1 MKNSDKN
8 IKTKTADS
16 ERETRVLLEDIR
28 KQVQTIAEGHGMSAK
43 KFEGHDEKLNEISTV
58 VRKIDTHYF
67 KLQMDTESIKS
78 QTGTIDIKTDRIE
91 RDLGTVKNAV
101 MDISR
106 ETSDLQ
112 KRVKKVEEKIFV

>member
-1 MKNSDKN
+1 MKKNDKTPK
-8 IKTKTADS
+8 IDKVDLEQK
-16 ERETRVLLEDIR
+16 TRVLLEEIR
-28 KQVQTIAEGHGMSAK
+28 HSLKTVAEGHGLLAK
-43 KFEGHDEKLNEISTV
+43 RLDGHDEKLNEISDI

-106 ETSDLQ
+106 DAKDLE
-112 KRVKKVEEKIFV
+112 KRIKKVEEKVLV

>member
-1 MKNSDKN
+1 M
-8 IKTKTADS
+8 TKHQKAKPQIQNG
-16 ERETRVLLEDIR
+16 ETRVLLEDIR
-28 KQVQTIAEGHGMSAK
+28 KQVQAIAEGYGMLTK
-43 KFEGHDEKLNEISTV
+43 KLEGHDEKLNEISTV
-58 VRKIDTHYF
+58 VQKIDTHYF

-106 ETSDLQ
+106 ETNDLQ
-112 KRVKKVEEKIFV
+112 KRVKKVEEKVFV

>member
-1 MKNSDKN
+1 MKKNDKTPKG
-8 IKTKTADS
+8 KTTDS

-28 KQVQTIAEGHGMSAK
+28 KQVQSIAEGHGMLAK
-43 KFEGHDEKLNEISTV
+43 KLESHDEKLNEISTV
-58 VRKIDTHYF
+58 VQKIDTHYF

-106 ETSDLQ
+106 ETNDLQ